1 MLTCAQHSQLSQIPL
16 PPPGPH
22 AMPTPATTVAFDT
35 HQDLLWAG
43 NDYVSLPTL
52 PREPSLDTRIIARG
66 ILEII
71 LAMEQ

>member
-1 MLTCAQHSQLSQIPL
+1 
-16 PPPGPH
+16 
-22 AMPTPATTVAFDT
+22 MPTPATTVAFDT